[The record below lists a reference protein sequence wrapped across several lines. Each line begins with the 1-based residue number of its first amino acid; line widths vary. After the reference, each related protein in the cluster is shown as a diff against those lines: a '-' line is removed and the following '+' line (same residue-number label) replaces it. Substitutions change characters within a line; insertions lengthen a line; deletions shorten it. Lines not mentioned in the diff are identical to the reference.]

1 MGYLSVKSW
10 LASRVS
16 LFCCFVLCH
25 NSCSATIVVVVAVV
39 QFVVAFVVLPVV
51 IAYVKIMLFHFE
63 TTSHRMCPCPC
74 PCPCHADIACPT
86 AGEHWWWGGRE
97 LTWVGHLR
105 EMP

>member
-1 MGYLSVKSW
+1 MGYLPVKSW

-25 NSCSATIVVVVAVV
+25 NSCSCAIVVVAVV

-74 PCPCHADIACPT
+74 PCHADIACHT
-86 AGEHWWWGGRE
+86 AGEQWWWGGG
-97 LTWVGHLR
+97 TFVGHLR